1 MERIA
6 LHTRIAEGREG
17 DYDRE
22 HARIPDE
29 LDAALRAAGVH
40 EWRIWRDGR
49 DIFHVVE
56 VEDYSAMR
64 RRLAEDPANQRWQ
77 EHINQF
83 LEVVDDYGGGDS
95 GIRPVWSLPPQPP
108 QESTWAPLR
117 PPRRSR
123 CRASASAPPS
133 WGTSTGRRRTR
144 RPTARSPPRGTP
156 GSATSTPPRTAGSA
170 PANAASDSAWPGTR
184 ARST

>member
-6 LHTRIAEGREG
+6 LHTRIAEGHEA

-29 LDAALRAAGVH
+29 LDASLRRAGVH
-40 EWRIWRDGR
+40 AWRIWRDGR

-64 RRLAEDPANQRWQ
+64 RMLAEDPANLRWQ

-83 LEVVDDYGGGDS
+83 LEVVDDYGGEDS
-95 GIRPVWSLPPQPP
+95 GIRPVWSLPSQGP
-108 QESTWAPLR
+108 A
-117 PPRRSR
+117 
-123 CRASASAPPS
+123 A
-133 WGTSTGRRRTR
+133 
-144 RPTARSPPRGTP
+144 
-156 GSATSTPPRTAGSA
+156 AGA
-170 PANAASDSAWPGTR
+170 
-184 ARST
+184 